1 MKKRIKFKKKPDPE
15 YYSEK
20 GILYCR
26 GLPFKV
32 YESSKLAK
40 LAAERWNTK
49 HEQAI
54 NNAKNNMPN
63 IRP

>member
-1 MKKRIKFKKKPDPE
+1 MKKRIKFKKKPEPE

-40 LAAERWNTK
+40 LAADRWNAK
-49 HEQAI
+49 HEAGQI
-54 NNAKNNMPN
+54 AKQEVKG
-63 IRP
+63 IYK